1 MYQGD
6 ACKPGR
12 LRARG
17 GGCVGGVGCAPRP
30 LGGAAAAGST
40 QAERGEGHLWEY
52 GGHLKHGHE
61 GKPRE
66 RAF

>member
-1 MYQGD
+1 MYRGMR
-6 ACKPGR
+6 ASLEGCEPG
-12 LRARG
+12 AG
-17 GGCVGGVGCAPRP
+17 GAPRP
-30 LGGAAAAGST
+30 LRGAAAAGST
-40 QAERGEGHLWEY
+40 QAERGEGHLWKY